1 MKSIGFIGQIDNN
14 GFVLSV
20 AKLVSAFGNKV
31 IVIDATSSQRSRY
44 NTPNMF
50 NASRIDQTI
59 VLFDSI
65 DVAIGFNNIL
75 EIKKYK
81 LSKGEDFNDYDFVFI
96 YTDREEMCEEFDI
109 KNANQLFFMA
119 TFDHFD
125 LYRGVELLKF
135 VTATKRR
142 ENTEAKLNVNK
153 VVSFTQKNTPATTL
167 VNTLT
172 NELEVNWQSPDIIP
186 SYDEGDLSV
195 YIQNQYDN
203 KIDFRLLSDQT
214 KDAICEASIRII
226 DEPKDRVKK
235 AIKNI
240 EKNSSFM
247 VRR

>member
-1 MKSIGFIGQIDNN
+1 MKSVGFIGQIDNN
-14 GFVLSV
+14 GFILCV

-31 IVIDATSSQRSRY
+31 IVIDATATQKSRY

-50 NASRIDQTI
+50 NISRLDQSI
-59 VLFDSI
+59 VLYDNI

-81 LSKGEDFNDYDFVFI
+81 LTKGEDFNDYDYVFI

-142 ENTEAKLNVNK
+142 ENTEARLDVNK
-153 VVSFTQKNTPATTL
+153 VISYTQKNTPATTL
-167 VNTLT
+167 INNLT
-172 NELEVNWQSPDIIP
+172 SELEVNWQGSDIIP

-203 KIDFRLLSDQT
+203 KIDFKQLSEQT
-214 KDAICEASIRII
+214 KDAVTNATIRII

-235 AIKNI
+235 AVKNI

-247 VRR
+247 IRR

>member
-1 MKSIGFIGQIDNN
+1 MKSVGFIGQIDNN
-14 GFVLSV
+14 GFILSV
-20 AKLVSAFGNKV
+20 AKLVSAFDNKV
-31 IVIDATSSQRSRY
+31 LVIDATSTQKSRY

-50 NASRIDQTI
+50 NVSRLDQTI
-59 VLFDSI
+59 VLFDNI
-65 DVAIGFNNIL
+65 DIAIGFNNIL

-81 LSKGEDFNDYDFVFI
+81 LTKGEDFNDYDFVFI

-142 ENTEAKLNVNK
+142 ENTEARLSVNK
-153 VVSFTQKNTPATTL
+153 VVSYTQKNTPATTL
-167 VNTLT
+167 VNNLT
-172 NELEVNWQSPDIIP
+172 NELEVNWQGVDIIP

-203 KIDFRLLSDQT
+203 KIDFKLLSVQT
-214 KDAICEASIRII
+214 KDAITEASIRIM
-226 DEPKDRVKK
+226 DESKDRVKK

-240 EKNSSFM
+240 EKNTSFM

>member
-1 MKSIGFIGQIDNN
+1 MKSIGFIGQIENN
-14 GFVLSV
+14 GFILCV

-31 IVIDATSSQRSRY
+31 IVIDATTTQKSRY
-44 NTPNMF
+44 NTPNIF
-50 NASRIDQTI
+50 NVSKQDQRIIQYDT
-59 VLFDSI
+59 I

-81 LSKGEDFNDYDFVFI
+81 LTKGEDFNDYDYVFI

-119 TFDHFD
+119 TFDHYD

-142 ENTEAKLNVNK
+142 ENTEAKLSVNK
-153 VVSFTQKNTPATTL
+153 VISYTQKNTPATIL
-167 VNTLT
+167 VNNLT
-172 NELEVNWQSPDIIP
+172 NDIEVEWVSPDIIP

-203 KIDFRLLSDQT
+203 KVDFKQLSAQT
-214 KDAICEASIRII
+214 KDAIGEAALRII
-226 DEPKDRVKK
+226 DEQKDRIKK

-247 VRR
+247 IKR